1 MDVLAAAVNICGP
14 FVVRA
19 ASVRTTLDMD
29 MVREAR
35 VNGNGVSIN
44 WGMIVLVMTSLL
56 LATRQLLTDSLVCG
70 IPGSL
75 LCSSTF

>member
-1 MDVLAAAVNICGP
+1 MTMLLADWNVPPVMDVLAAAVNICGP

-29 MVREAR
+29 MARYAR

-44 WGMIVLVMTSLL
+44 
-56 LATRQLLTDSLVCG
+56 
-70 IPGSL
+70 
-75 LCSSTF
+75 